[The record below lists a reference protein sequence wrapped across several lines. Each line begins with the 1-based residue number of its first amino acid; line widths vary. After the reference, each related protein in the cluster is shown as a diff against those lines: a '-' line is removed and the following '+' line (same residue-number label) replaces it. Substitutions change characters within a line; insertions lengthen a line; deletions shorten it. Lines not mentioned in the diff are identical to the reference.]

1 MNYNIHFVAKKA
13 WRCIKMD
20 KNSIK
25 RLDSIFETFSI
36 LAEGS
41 YIYVC
46 DIKHN
51 YSRWSESAVN
61 FFNLPK
67 CYMYDAG
74 NLWEKHIH
82 PTDREHYH
90 KNIEDLFSG
99 REQLHNM
106 QYRAKAADG
115 NYVVCTCKGAIMYD
129 NNGKPEYFAGSIKNN
144 SSLNYVD
151 TITGLRSLYGFF
163 DDVKSILWNKKKS
176 SILII
181 GINGFSFIN
190 DVYSYKFGN
199 KTLRTF
205 ANKLKEL
212 FSKYGKIY
220 RMDGTKFAIIS
231 QSLDENKANELYRE
245 LQEQV
250 SHNLFVEDERICV
263 TLSSGLMLLDDFDA
277 ESQTI
282 YSCLK
287 YIYYESKNKRLGEMV
302 VFNNSENNKNINII
316 ETINVIRNSVLEN
329 CKGFYLC
336 YQPIMYASNEKLKGM
351 EALIRWKSD
360 KYGTV
365 SPMQFVP
372 VLEQD
377 VLFPELGKWIMRQA
391 MTDGKKFLEKYPE
404 FVMNINISYSQ
415 LEKSDFVSDVFS
427 ILKETGFPAQN
438 LCLEI
443 TERCRLLD
451 IKTLDNMF
459 NIFRTH
465 GIKIALD
472 DFGTGFSSIDILRRL
487 HIDTVKIDREF
498 VKNIEKSKSDQ
509 NTIKFISSLA
519 DSFKAEI
526 CVEGIETANMRDFLR
541 NYDITSFQGYYYS
554 KPITAEEF
562 IKKDF

>member
-1 MNYNIHFVAKKA
+1 
-13 WRCIKMD
+13 MD

-61 FFNLPK
+61 FFNLPNA
-67 CYMYDAG
+67 YMYDAG
-74 NLWEKHIH
+74 NLWESHIH

-99 REQLHNM
+99 RERLHNM

-163 DDVKSILWNKKKS
+163 DDIKSILWNKKKS
-176 SILII
+176 SIFII

-199 KTLRTF
+199 KALRTF
-205 ANKLKEL
+205 ANKLKEI

-220 RMDGTKFAIIS
+220 RMDGTKFVVIS
-231 QSLDENKANELYRE
+231 EFLDENKASELYRE

-250 SHNLFVEDERICV
+250 SHNLFVENERICV

-316 ETINVIRNSVLEN
+316 ETINVIRNSVLDN

-391 MTDGKKFLEKYPE
+391 MTDGKKFLKKYPD
-404 FVMNINISYSQ
+404 FIMNINISYSQ

-498 VKNIEKSKSDQ
+498 VRNIEKSKSDQ

-541 NYDITSFQGYYYS
+541 HYDITSFQGYYYS

>member
-1 MNYNIHFVAKKA
+1 
-13 WRCIKMD
+13 MD

-99 REQLHNM
+99 REHLHNM

-231 QSLDENKANELYRE
+231 QSLDENKANKLYRE

>member
-61 FFNLPK
+61 FFNLPNA
-67 CYMYDAG
+67 YMYDAG
-74 NLWEKHIH
+74 NLWESHIH

-99 REQLHNM
+99 RERLHNM

-163 DDVKSILWNKKKS
+163 DDIKSILWNKKKS
-176 SILII
+176 SIFII

-199 KTLRTF
+199 KALRTF
-205 ANKLKEL
+205 ANKLKEI

-220 RMDGTKFAIIS
+220 RMDGTKFVVIS
-231 QSLDENKANELYRE
+231 EFLDENKASELYRE

-250 SHNLFVEDERICV
+250 SHNLFVENERICV

-316 ETINVIRNSVLEN
+316 ETINVIRNSVLDN

-391 MTDGKKFLEKYPE
+391 MTDGKKFLKKYPD
-404 FVMNINISYSQ
+404 FIMNINISYSQ

-498 VKNIEKSKSDQ
+498 VRNIEKSKSDQ

-541 NYDITSFQGYYYS
+541 HYDITSFQGYYYS